1 MNSLEESIIIQ
12 NEIDKCN
19 ENMKKYDI
27 KYNTE
32 KIETIKILY
41 NYLKDQLLHCDDIEE
56 KLVIDD
62 INILTH
68 LLVKIINLLFYTN
81 YSHNLLIMLH
91 LKFYLYNTL

>member
-1 MNSLEESIIIQ
+1 MNTLEESIIIQ

-32 KIETIKILY
+32 KIETIKMLY
-41 NYLKDQLLHCDDIEE
+41 NYLKEQLLNCDVIEE

-62 INILTH
+62 INILI
-68 LLVKIINLLFYTN
+68 K
-81 YSHNLLIMLH
+81 
-91 LKFYLYNTL
+91 YLD

>member
-32 KIETIKILY
+32 KMETLKLLY
-41 NYLKDQLLHCDDIEE
+41 NYLKEQLLNCDDIEE
-56 KLVIDD
+56 KLVMDD
-62 INILTH
+62 INIL
-68 LLVKIINLLFYTN
+68 
-81 YSHNLLIMLH
+81 
-91 LKFYLYNTL
+91 LKYLD